1 MIKNFNAYLN
11 HNHNKR
17 YHCRNCI
24 TASYTTEHT
33 LEKHM
38 KNCEKN
44 EPMKYKMPTVKI
56 TIVGYADFE
65 SINIKLNYLNPDLR
79 KQINKLRIKSKSY
92 NVNSKVKNMIINK
105 LMEEQEISKK
115 KNRKE
120 FIIIIFIT
128 K

>member
-17 YHCRNCI
+17 YHCRNCV

-44 EPMKYKMPTVKI
+44 EPMKYKMPTEESKCK
-56 TIVGYADFE
+56 FE
-65 SINIKLNYLNPDLR
+65 NHHFKLKLLLSDMQILNQL
-79 KQINKLRIKSKSY
+79 I
-92 NVNSKVKNMIINK
+92 
-105 LMEEQEISKK
+105 
-115 KNRKE
+115 
-120 FIIIIFIT
+120 
-128 K
+128 